1 MLRSTIGAAA
11 VFWLYALLCAA
22 GLLFVIVAVPETRG
36 RWKISPLS
44 FLPFFPAP
52 KFLCEFH
59 TVYMYFYNT
68 KIIRCWLAIVQLKT
82 MNYCHVLTQMQEPWG
97 NREDVC
103 ETLGASGDAG
113 DADCVQVL
121 SLSHCGK
128 AKETTFCKLQC
139 KCRETVCYRSSLS
152 HLKTTPSQLLWNL
165 YFSSC
170 NIWAKLLKTP
180 FTDAVFCCCKN

>member
-1 MLRSTIGAAA
+1 MCCFCHWVSKAPFKLYVDWNNAKPTVSLFHPRTNWASTFLVTKTFLMLRSTIGAAA

-68 KIIRCWLAIVQLKT
+68 KIIRCWVAIVQLK
-82 MNYCHVLTQMQEPWG
+82 MNYCHVLTQMQEP
-97 NREDVC
+97 
-103 ETLGASGDAG
+103 
-113 DADCVQVL
+113 
-121 SLSHCGK
+121 
-128 AKETTFCKLQC
+128 
-139 KCRETVCYRSSLS
+139 
-152 HLKTTPSQLLWNL
+152 
-165 YFSSC
+165 
-170 NIWAKLLKTP
+170 
-180 FTDAVFCCCKN
+180 

>member
-1 MLRSTIGAAA
+1 MPTVSLSHPRTNWASTFLVTKTFLMLRSTIGAAA

-68 KIIRCWLAIVQLKT
+68 KIILYIIFT
-82 MNYCHVLTQMQEPWG
+82 TQK
-97 NREDVC
+97 
-103 ETLGASGDAG
+103 S
-113 DADCVQVL
+113 
-121 SLSHCGK
+121 
-128 AKETTFCKLQC
+128 
-139 KCRETVCYRSSLS
+139 
-152 HLKTTPSQLLWNL
+152 
-165 YFSSC
+165 
-170 NIWAKLLKTP
+170 
-180 FTDAVFCCCKN
+180 